1 VNDLDRDL
9 ADRLRGLADD
19 LSGRSAGVRA
29 EEVVLRHR
37 RQRRNLRVLSGV
49 AAVVAV
55 VAVGVP
61 AAVGSL
67 SAAPH
72 PADVAG
78 PGATTS
84 VPGATTAPT
93 PSTTPT
99 PGTARAGEPATSAA
113 PTGFPPVSAAEAGA
127 RLAAAQADL
136 ARLAGELT
144 EPVVLTSP
152 SAWDEWLPG
161 MKPYPGASTEEDIA
175 TCPVLSAGLTAAL
188 GHKVSYWTGTLP
200 RGPVGCTWA
209 PVPLQYDTIDYPF
222 TVSVGFLGDGT
233 TAAQEAG
240 SLVTVING
248 DQPRSCPETELPG
261 GAVLTECW
269 NAGSTSIGLA
279 VPDARGAGV
288 WVLSGDAD
296 DDGDVTAE
304 DAFRAVLAGVERVYG

>member
-1 VNDLDRDL
+1 MNDLDRDL

-19 LSGRSAGVRA
+19 LSSRSAGVRA
-29 EEVVLRHR
+29 AEVVTRHR
-37 RQRRNLRVLSGV
+37 RQRRNVRVLGSV
-49 AAVVAV
+49 AALVAV

-61 AAVGSL
+61 AAIGSP
-67 SAAPH
+67 SATPR
-72 PADVAG
+72 PADVAR
-78 PGATTS
+78 PGVPTSAPATPTTASPATT
-84 VPGATTAPT
+84 PK
-93 PSTTPT
+93 
-99 PGTARAGEPATSAA
+99 PGTVPAGESAVTA
-113 PTGFPPVSAAEAGA
+113 DTTFPPVSATEDGA

-144 EPVVLTSP
+144 EPVLLTSP

-161 MKPYPGASTEEDIA
+161 MKTYPGANTAEDIA

-188 GHKVSYWTGTLP
+188 GHQMSYWTGTLP
-200 RGPVGCTWA
+200 MGPVGCTWA

-240 SLVTVING
+240 SQVTVVHG
-248 DQPRSCPETELPG
+248 DQPRSCPETALPG

-288 WVLSGDAD
+288 WVLGSDAHD
-296 DDGDVTAE
+296 DRDVTAE
-304 DAFRAVLAGVERVYG
+304 DAFRAVLEGVTRAYG